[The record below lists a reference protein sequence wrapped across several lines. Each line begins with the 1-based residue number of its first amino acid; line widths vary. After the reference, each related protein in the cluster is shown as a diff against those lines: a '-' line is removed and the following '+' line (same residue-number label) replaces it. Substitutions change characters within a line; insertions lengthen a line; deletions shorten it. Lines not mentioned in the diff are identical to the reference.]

1 MPGEL
6 IAKIMV
12 EHGLAGAFGESGSGG
27 GNTSSG
33 SAGSQQNANFV
44 KKTAKTQTG
53 LLETIKNSQGFAVAK
68 AAGIS
73 FTLSSILRQSQLFT
87 GFLGALFQILG
98 AMVDAVLMF
107 LWPLFVP
114 ILKFLANRAFPALR
128 SLLET
133 ITNFLAPW
141 GRKLLKLYESFPPE
155 MRAIIDWL
163 LAGIVT
169 FFLGKWLGILGWF
182 RRKSGAQR
190 ATMITWLIKIHAALL
205 LSNKTAKVGG
215 FLGAG
220 GAKFM
225 KFLMPLLKGI
235 GLLVTFFTGGLFLPV
250 LIAIGLAV
258 ALLVPLLKF
267 FKKQDTDA
275 VALRSGQRI
284 LGKGVIAEIEKEVQ
298 DVMDRGIDYAK
309 VKEELQ
315 WLLDLFVNWNSNV
328 DTYFDKQKETLQEL
342 IDSFVNWAATAD
354 TYLEAQKTTLH
365 NLIDGAKDLW
375 DDFFGSDDEKSS
387 GPAPPA
393 PTAQVYKLPGYL
405 TPPTVTAGSMGIHT
419 TAQGYVAPSS
429 EPTVNLNIELRE
441 GSRPWEVMV
450 QDGGKN
456 GEWVTKVK
464 YMELLN
470 HVKRVDTD

>member
-33 SAGSQQNANFV
+33 SARSQQNANFV

-133 ITNFLAPW
+133 ISNFLAPW

-205 LSNKTAKVGG
+205 FSNKTAK
-215 FLGAG
+215 AG
-220 GAKFM
+220 M
-225 KFLMPLLKGI
+225 
-235 GLLVTFFTGGLFLPV
+235 
-250 LIAIGLAV
+250 
-258 ALLVPLLKF
+258 
-267 FKKQDTDA
+267 
-275 VALRSGQRI
+275 
-284 LGKGVIAEIEKEVQ
+284 
-298 DVMDRGIDYAK
+298 
-309 VKEELQ
+309 
-315 WLLDLFVNWNSNV
+315 
-328 DTYFDKQKETLQEL
+328 
-342 IDSFVNWAATAD
+342 
-354 TYLEAQKTTLH
+354 
-365 NLIDGAKDLW
+365 
-375 DDFFGSDDEKSS
+375 
-387 GPAPPA
+387 
-393 PTAQVYKLPGYL
+393 
-405 TPPTVTAGSMGIHT
+405 
-419 TAQGYVAPSS
+419 
-429 EPTVNLNIELRE
+429 
-441 GSRPWEVMV
+441 
-450 QDGGKN
+450 
-456 GEWVTKVK
+456 
-464 YMELLN
+464 
-470 HVKRVDTD
+470 